1 LEVQGRPVVAPGALS
16 AALGAV
22 WARRWSAVALAL
34 AVAASA
40 VVVAAQPVGSPWWT
54 YADADASY
62 AASSLN
68 VLLGRDLRF
77 VDHPGLPLTEIGAVA
92 FGVDALVH
100 GHGLDGG
107 GRLDYVRASM
117 LDLDR
122 ARPVFRGL
130 AVAFFLAGGLLAF
143 LLVSRLLGHWTWG
156 LAAGLL
162 WVASPG
168 LVPMSIQ
175 FRPDVLLAV
184 LCLVF
189 AYLVGRAVAERS
201 PGHYAGAAVVAGVA
215 VMVKLHAAGLI
226 APLALAALWRP
237 PTGASWPRLRAATA
251 ERVRRRPLPFA
262 VAGAVWLLLAVL
274 LNWEQLPFSPTRA
287 QLSALGG
294 LLLVVAALAVLA
306 RLAPR
311 PVARVLSPFSAFV
324 AAAFA
329 AGLLLPVTLQVPG
342 GLQALV
348 NVAKSGSGS
357 GVQEEVD
364 SFGTPFTKIVDLLP
378 GSTLLVLVL
387 AGAAGVVGLLRRD
400 PRPVVW
406 AAGALTLGVLAFA
419 RPPAVHYF
427 APAFA
432 LSVPAALWLLQRE
445 RGAATSVLVWPIV
458 LLVAWPAFRDRDAP
472 AVETERFAAHFE
484 PARRAAEA
492 RLQPGEVALV
502 PSYWP
507 FEDSRYFELVTPY
520 ADYSPERRY
529 RFLPTTLA
537 SASYASQHGLRPR
550 YAIGHFEGPVRLG
563 ELGEYTARRVPRTA
577 LLVELV
583 AGPGID
589 RPWVER

>member
-34 AVAASA
+34 AVTASV
-40 VVVAAQPVGSPWWT
+40 VVVAAQPVDSPWWA

-68 VLLGRDLRF
+68 VLLGRDLLF

-92 FGVDALVH
+92 FGVDALLH
-100 GHGLDGG
+100 GHRLDDG
-107 GRLDYVRASM
+107 GRLEYVRATM

-122 ARPVFRGL
+122 ARPAFRGL
-130 AVAFFLAGGLLAF
+130 AIAIFLTGGLLAY
-143 LLVSRLLGHWTWG
+143 LLVARLLGHWTWG

-162 WVASPG
+162 WIASPG

-184 LCLVF
+184 LCLGF
-189 AYLVGRAVAERS
+189 AYLVGRAVSERS
-201 PGHYAGAAVVAGVA
+201 AGHYAAAAIVAGVA

-226 APLALAALWRP
+226 VPLALAALWRP
-237 PTGASWPRLRAATA
+237 PIGAWWPRLRAATV
-251 ERVRRRPLPFA
+251 ERVRRRPIPFA
-262 VAGAVWLLLAVL
+262 VAGALWLLLAVL
-274 LNWEQLPFSPTRA
+274 LNWEQVPFSPTRA

-294 LLLVVAALAVLA
+294 LLLAVAALTVLA

-311 PVARVLSPFSAFV
+311 PLTRVLSPFSAFV

-329 AGLLLPVTLQVPG
+329 VGLLLPVTFQLPG

-364 SFGTPFTKIVDLLP
+364 SFATPFTKIVDLLP
-378 GSTLLVLVL
+378 GATLLVLAL

-432 LSVPAALWLLQRE
+432 LSIPAALWLLQRE
-445 RGAATSVLVWPIV
+445 RGAAASVLVWPIV

-472 AVETERFAAHFE
+472 AAETRRFAALVE
-484 PARRAAEA
+484 PARKVVDA
-492 RLQPGEVALV
+492 RLRPGEVALV
-502 PSYWP
+502 PQYWP
-507 FEDSRYFELVTPY
+507 FADSRWFELVRPY
-520 ADYSPERRY
+520 VDYAPERGFRY
-529 RFLPTTLA
+529 LPATA
-537 SASYASQHGLRPR
+537 PAAAFAAEHRLRPR
-550 YAIGHFEGPVRLG
+550 FYVGPEATGVDGEARVRVG
-563 ELGEYTARRVPRTA
+563 ELGEYRVRRVPEAGLLLELLGRTA
-577 LLVELV
+577 
-583 AGPGID
+583 
-589 RPWVER
+589 R